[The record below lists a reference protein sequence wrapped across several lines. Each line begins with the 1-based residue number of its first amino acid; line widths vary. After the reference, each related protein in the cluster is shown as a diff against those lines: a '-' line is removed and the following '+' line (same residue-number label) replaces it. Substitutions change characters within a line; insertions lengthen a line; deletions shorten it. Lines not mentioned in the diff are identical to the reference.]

1 MTATTAPQIPATAPA
16 TAWRLTNA
24 TEHKVSAL
32 RTTARS
38 YLRTTLATQGRTH
51 DPDALFGPELV
62 LAELVTNAMRHG
74 GTGEID
80 ILIAVEAPHIWIAVT
95 DTNGGAKPEI
105 NPAAPGTLTR
115 GQGMRL
121 VDALTCAWDTITL
134 GDGKLVTAVCPVP
147 DLDQSLPQP
156 AIAHQQP
163 APTPSLTPSHD
174 GMAWLT
180 RACPVDARASLA
192 AGWNRGEN
200 SPIPVGAEFDAVAVN
215 AEHVGA
221 VLDHLGTYGLTPG
234 PVLAH
239 YPPTGP
245 DTAYF
250 LVPPGSRWPD
260 IEGTHTVAEGRTLLC
275 PRPGSTSNERMWLVP
290 PDGSG
295 HLTDPGHLAD
305 ALTTAIAP
313 ASIPDPA
320 VLPASTAGR
329 RP

>member
-1 MTATTAPQIPATAPA
+1 MTATTALQPPNTAPA

-24 TEHKVSAL
+24 TEQKVSAL
-32 RTTARS
+32 RATALT
-38 YLRTTLATQGRTH
+38 YLRTALAAQGRAH

-74 GTGEID
+74 DAGQID
-80 ILIAVEAPHIWIAVT
+80 ILMAVEVPHIWIAVS
-95 DTNGGAKPEI
+95 DTNGAAKPEI
-105 NPAAPGTLTR
+105 NPAAPGTLPR

-121 VDALTCAWDTITL
+121 VDALTCAWDTIPL

-147 DLDQSLPQP
+147 DLDRSRPEP
-156 AIAHQQP
+156 AIAHQRP
-163 APTPSLTPSHD
+163 APSLTPSHD

-192 AGWNRGEN
+192 ARWNRGEN
-200 SPIPVGAEFDAVAVN
+200 SPLPIGALFDAVAMN
-215 AEHVGA
+215 AKHA
-221 VLDHLGTYGLTPG
+221 VAALDHLSTHGLTPG

-245 DTAYF
+245 ETAYF
-250 LVPPGSRWPD
+250 LIPPGSRWPD
-260 IEGTHTVAEGRTLLC
+260 IEGTHIVAEGRTLLC
-275 PRPGSTSNERMWLVP
+275 PRPGSTSNERKWLVP

-295 HLTDPGHLAD
+295 HLTDPAHLAD

-313 ASIPDPA
+313 ANPA
-320 VLPASTAGR
+320 VLPAPAAGR